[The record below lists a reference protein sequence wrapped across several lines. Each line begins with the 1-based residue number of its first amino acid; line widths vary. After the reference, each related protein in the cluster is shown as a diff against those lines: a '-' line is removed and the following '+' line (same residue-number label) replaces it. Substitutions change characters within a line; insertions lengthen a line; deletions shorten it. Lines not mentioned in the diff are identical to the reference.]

1 MRMHLSLVAIAILLG
16 GCGKTDAI
24 QESTGP
30 TAQLVTPLCQA
41 GCQDTD
47 PDPEAPGVY
56 LGSAT
61 TADLCIDG
69 GQTDTDLDGL
79 SDFCEASLGPAFAPE
94 LRYASNDDIGR
105 ESHWVAMPV
114 EDYPIVR
121 IAYLLSYYQD
131 NGTSS
136 PLCNNSF
143 GDGPCAGHYGDSEW
157 IVLDVQYDGSSHHW
171 VLKTAYYSQ
180 HESMATYGQ
189 GANEYPTQLYYPSHA
204 GVYPRSWVAFGKHA
218 NYGSLSECNAGGQL
232 GYDSCTLA
240 NSSVRVTAGDNLN
253 LGSRGTHTTAQDC
266 MISSNPVLAPYGY
279 TECYWTNQSF
289 GGWSGSIPNSAA
301 YSPKLAIMGF
311 N

>member
-1 MRMHLSLVAIAILLG
+1 MRIRLALIGMAIVAA
-16 GCGKTDAI
+16 GCAKIDTI

-30 TAQLVTPLCQA
+30 TSMLVGPLWQT

-69 GQTDTDLDGL
+69 EQTDTDLDGL

-121 IAYLLSYYQD
+121 IVYLLSYYQD

-136 PLCNNSF
+136 SLCNNSI
-143 GDGPCAGHYGDSEW
+143 GDDLCAGHYGDSEW
-157 IVLDVQYDGSSHHW
+157 ITLDVRYDGSSHHW
-171 VLKTAYYSQ
+171 VLMTAYYSQ
-180 HESMATYGQ
+180 HTDMATYGP
-189 GANEYPTQLYYPSHA
+189 GAYDYPIQLNYPSHPGA
-204 GVYPRSWVAFGKHA
+204 YPRSWVAFGKHA
-218 NYGSLSECNAGGQL
+218 NYGSLSECNSGGRF
-232 GYDSCTLA
+232 GFDSCTLA

-253 LGSRGTHTTAQDC
+253 LGSRSTHAAAQDC
-266 MISSNPVLAPYGY
+266 MTSSNPVLAPYGY
-279 TECYWTNQSF
+279 VECYWTNQRC
-289 GGWSGSIPNSAA
+289 GGWSGSVPNAAA
-301 YSPKLAIMGF
+301 YSPKLALMGF
-311 N
+311 